1 MKKLKVLGIGFACAL
16 LLSACDSS
24 DNNVTV
30 SSSSAAE
37 QSEVVE
43 STVAEPKEEKETTS
57 EVGKR
62 SNPVKLGET
71 ATFDT
76 TYYNNDGDPLD
87 ANLSITLSNVIRGQE
102 ALDYLMAAN
111 EFNAAPPEGQEWVIV
126 DVALVV
132 NKGDADVPYY
142 EMGIF
147 TPISSSG
154 EEVPQAEYPSFAN
167 GEAFGN
173 VDLYEGANTTG
184 KFGFLTKIDDETILE
199 YTGADFYT
207 SVFFSLK

>member
-1 MKKLKVLGIGFACAL
+1 MKKIKMLGFVLVCGL
-16 LLSACDSS
+16 MLSACSNS
-24 DNNVTV
+24 NT
-30 SSSSAAE
+30 
-37 QSEVVE
+37 QSEASQ
-43 STVAEPKEEKETTS
+43 STPQSSEVKEAEPTKKTTS

-76 TYYNNDGDPLD
+76 TYYTKDGEPLD

-111 EFNAAPPEGQEWVIV
+111 QFNATPPEGQEWVIV
-126 DVALVV
+126 DVALTV

-142 EMGIF
+142 EMGAF
-147 TPISSSG
+147 TPVSSSG
-154 EEVPQAEYPSFAN
+154 EEVSQTEYPSFN
-167 GEAFGN
+167 GEGFGG
-173 VDLYEGANTTG
+173 VDLYEGASTTG
-184 KFGFLTKIDDETILE
+184 KIGFLTKIDDETILE
-199 YTGADFYT
+199 YTGADFDT

>member
-1 MKKLKVLGIGFACAL
+1 MKKIKMLGFVLICGLA
-16 LLSACDSS
+16 LSACSDSNTQDEAS
-24 DNNVTV
+24 QSTPQ
-30 SSSSAAE
+30 S
-37 QSEVVE
+37 SEVKE
-43 STVAEPKEEKETTS
+43 AATEQKEEKEPTS

-76 TYYNNDGDPLD
+76 TYYADGEPID

-111 EFNAAPPEGQEWVIV
+111 QFNAAPPEGQEWVIV

-142 EMGIF
+142 EMGMF
-147 TPISSSG
+147 KPISSSG
-154 EEVPQAEYPSFAN
+154 AEISQAEYPVL
-167 GEAFGN
+167 GEERFGR

-184 KFGFLTKIDDETILE
+184 KICFLTKINDETILE
-199 YTGADFYT
+199 YNGADFDT

>member
-1 MKKLKVLGIGFACAL
+1 MKKIKMLGFVLVCGL
-16 LLSACDSS
+16 MLSACSNSNTQNEASQSTPQSS
-24 DNNVTV
+24 EVKE
-30 SSSSAAE
+30 AE
-37 QSEVVE
+37 Q
-43 STVAEPKEEKETTS
+43 TKKTTS

-62 SNPVKLGET
+62 SNPIKLGET

-76 TYYNNDGDPLD
+76 TYYTKDGEPLD

-111 EFNAAPPEGQEWVIV
+111 QFNAAPPEGQEWVIV
-126 DVALVV
+126 DVALTV

-142 EMGIF
+142 EMGAF
-147 TPISSSG
+147 TPVSSSG
-154 EEVPQAEYPSFAN
+154 EEVSQAEYATFAN
-167 GEAFGN
+167 GEGFGG

-184 KFGFLTKIDDETILE
+184 KIGFLTKINDETVLE
-199 YTGADFYT
+199 YTGADFDT

>member
-1 MKKLKVLGIGFACAL
+1 MLGFVLVCGL
-16 LLSACDSS
+16 MLSACSNSNTQNEASQSTPQSS
-24 DNNVTV
+24 EVKE
-30 SSSSAAE
+30 AE
-37 QSEVVE
+37 Q
-43 STVAEPKEEKETTS
+43 TKKTTS

-76 TYYNNDGDPLD
+76 TYYTKDGEPLD

-111 EFNAAPPEGQEWVIV
+111 QFNAAPPEGQEWVIV
-126 DVALVV
+126 DVALTV

-142 EMGIF
+142 EMGAF
-147 TPISSSG
+147 TPVSSSG
-154 EEVPQAEYPSFAN
+154 EEVSQAEYATFAN
-167 GEAFGN
+167 GESFGN
-173 VDLYEGANTTG
+173 VDLYEGASTTG
-184 KFGFLTKIDDETILE
+184 KIGFLTKINDETVLE
-199 YTGADFYT
+199 YTGADFDT

>member
-1 MKKLKVLGIGFACAL
+1 MKKIKMLGFVLVCGL
-16 LLSACDSS
+16 MLSACSNS
-24 DNNVTV
+24 NT
-30 SSSSAAE
+30 
-37 QSEVVE
+37 QSEVSQSTPQSTEVKEAE
-43 STVAEPKEEKETTS
+43 STKKTTS

-76 TYYNNDGDPLD
+76 TYYTKDGEPLD

-111 EFNAAPPEGQEWVIV
+111 QFNATPPEGQEWVIV

-132 NKGDADVPYY
+132 NKGAADVPYF
-142 EMGIF
+142 EMGTF

-154 EEVPQAEYPSFAN
+154 EEVSQTEYPSFN
-167 GEAFGN
+167 GEGFGG
-173 VDLYEGANTTG
+173 VDLYEGAKTTG
-184 KFGFLTKIDDETILE
+184 KFGFLTKINDETILE
-199 YTGADFYT
+199 YTGADFDT

>member
-1 MKKLKVLGIGFACAL
+1 MKKIKMLGFVLICGLA
-16 LLSACDSS
+16 LSACSDSNTQVETS
-24 DNNVTV
+24 QSTPQ
-30 SSSSAAE
+30 S
-37 QSEVVE
+37 SEVKE
-43 STVAEPKEEKETTS
+43 AATEQKEEKEPTS

-76 TYYNNDGDPLD
+76 TYYADGETID

-102 ALDYLMAAN
+102 ALDYLMTVN
-111 EFNAAPPEGQEWVIV
+111 QFNAAPPEGQEWVIV

-142 EMGIF
+142 EMGMF
-147 TPISSSG
+147 KPISSSG
-154 EEVPQAEYPSFAN
+154 AEISQDEYAALGEER
-167 GEAFGN
+167 FGR
-173 VDLYEGANTTG
+173 VDLYEGGNTTG
-184 KFGFLTKIDDETILE
+184 KIVFLTEINDETILE
-199 YTGADFYT
+199 YTGADFDT